1 MLNVQSSTKIIDI
14 PKKLE
19 TDFSTCNP
27 QNSVNSISS
36 ITRCRPNI
44 LMCGTPG
51 TGKTTHALRLCRLYD
66 LHHLSVGD
74 IVKKSGCHK
83 GKDAT
88 WDAYIVDE
96 VKLLKYLE
104 KDIQQG
110 GVVVDWH
117 TCNVFPVHW
126 VDLVV
131 VLRTQHTLLWDRL
144 VERKYTLRKIQENNE
159 AEIMQIVLDEAI
171 TSFGSERV
179 MELTSD
185 VLEQVNDNVMKIGE
199 WIQQWQQGDKSRKK

>member
-1 MLNVQSSTKIIDI
+1 M
-14 PKKLE
+14 
-19 TDFSTCNP
+19 
-27 QNSVNSISS
+27 
-36 ITRCRPNI
+36 
-44 LMCGTPG
+44 
-51 TGKTTHALRLCRLYD
+51 
-66 LHHLSVGD
+66 
-74 IVKKSGCHK
+74 
-83 GKDAT
+83 
-88 WDAYIVDE
+88 
-96 VKLLKYLE
+96 E